1 MANVVYNLAKKT
13 DINWATAD
21 IRVLLLGG
29 ASVPAGA
36 RDPDLTNIAALL
48 AVPGTSELNAT
59 NYARKTTTRTDTADN
74 TNDRGNQ
81 AISAAVTWTALGGAT
96 NDTIRAAVFYVFN
109 ASDSAAVPYC
119 YADLTTAVPTNGSD
133 VTINAGDIVRTA

>member
-1 MANVVYNLAKKT
+1 MAQVVYNLAKKT

-36 RDPDLTNIAALL
+36 RDPDLTNITALL
-48 AVPGTSELNAT
+48 AVSGCTELVAT
-59 NYARKTTTRTDTADN
+59 NYVRKTSTRTDTANN
-74 TNDRGNQ
+74 TDDRGDQ
-81 AISAAVTWTALGGAT
+81 AISAAITWTALGGAT
-96 NDTIRAAVFYVFN
+96 NDTVRAAVFYVYN
-109 ASDSAAVPYC
+109 VSDASAIPYC

-133 VTINAGDIVRTA
+133 FTINAGDIVRTA